1 MRQSDEVISELQGIA
16 DGLARGQNANANVAD
31 GCNRGRNHSSAV
43 FHVADNAGVNPD
55 DALYAVLLDAGA
67 ADCNE
72 SRASASSSASVSVL
86 AAGLSGSSRTSSA
99 SSRAGFSGASS

>member
-1 MRQSDEVISELQGIA
+1 MWARWRRSSCNAEEHCLDVLENVMRQSDEVISELQGIA

-67 ADCNE
+67 AAE
-72 SRASASSSASVSVL
+72 G
-86 AAGLSGSSRTSSA
+86 AAGGLDVCCV
-99 SSRAGFSGASS
+99 